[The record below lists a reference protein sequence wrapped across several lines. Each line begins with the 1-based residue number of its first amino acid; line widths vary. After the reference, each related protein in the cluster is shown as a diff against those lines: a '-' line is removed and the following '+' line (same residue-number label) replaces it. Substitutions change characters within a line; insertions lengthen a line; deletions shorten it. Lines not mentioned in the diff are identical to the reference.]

1 MILSNKPIAIIPCRL
16 NSKRL
21 PKKNIIKIKNKPMV
35 SWIIKKAIRSN
46 IFSKIIVSS
55 ESDLVASICKKENAT
70 FHKRKK
76 SLSKDSST
84 VVNVCKDVISSYGL
98 SNQKQQLFCCIYPT
112 ALLTIVDDF
121 KKSYKFFLKSKKNSL
136 ISVSD
141 YNLPPFQALHK
152 RNDNWEL
159 LFKKYEK
166 IQSNFYK
173 DIYCDTGMF
182 YWSSVYSLFKYNSFY
197 SKKLGIFHIPPTRTC
212 DLNNKNDLLLLNIKI
227 RALDEKRIFI

>member
-1 MILSNKPIAIIPCRL
+1 
-16 NSKRL
+16 
-21 PKKNIIKIKNKPMV
+21 MV

-55 ESDLVASICKKENAT
+55 ESDLVAGICKTEKAI

-76 SLSKDSST
+76 SLSKDNST
-84 VVNVCKDVISSYGL
+84 VVNVCRDVLYSYGKP
-98 SNQKQQLFCCIYPT
+98 NPKKQIFCCIYPT
-112 ALLTIVDDF
+112 SLLMTVDDL
-121 KKSYKFFLKSKKNSL
+121 KKSFKFFLDSKKNSL

-152 RNDNWEL
+152 KNDNWEL

-173 DIYCDTGMF
+173 EIYCDTGMF
-182 YWSSVYSLFKYNSFY
+182 YWSYAFNLHNEKSFY
-197 SKKLGIFHIPPTRTC
+197 SKKLGIFYIPPERTC
-212 DLNNKNDLLLLNIKI
+212 DLNNKNDLKLLKLKLKI
-227 RALDEKRIFI
+227 LDEKKIFI